1 MILGSR
7 FSEKILSTITE
18 KCQNNDNIEE
28 KYLEK
33 YYILEKLPDDF
44 DISKEIDRIDTF
56 LNILKSQVQQSFM
69 DSQKAVAAA

>member
-33 YYILEKLPDDF
+33 YYILENFRMIL
-44 DISKEIDRIDTF
+44 TF
-56 LNILKSQVQQSFM
+56 LRKLTGLIHSLIFLKSQVQ
-69 DSQKAVAAA
+69 